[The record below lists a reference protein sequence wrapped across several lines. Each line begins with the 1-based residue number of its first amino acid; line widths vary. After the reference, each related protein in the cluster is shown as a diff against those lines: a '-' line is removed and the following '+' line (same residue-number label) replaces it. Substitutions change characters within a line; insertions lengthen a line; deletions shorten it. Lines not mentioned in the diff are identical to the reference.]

1 MDLKSVVQAH
11 EKGFKGKKYLFI
23 PREGCDRILILL
35 SAHNQGDKYFLL
47 RSFVEKSKYNLLF
60 IADPGNSWYL
70 NEDFGASYVEL
81 IRTVLLDFD
90 AEKSYIF
97 GSSMAGYAA
106 INFAVQLGI
115 HALICNP
122 QVDLNLTLDYGWYE
136 LNKNI
141 AKLTSKRLNA
151 DLGKLLNESRH
162 DKVMC
167 IVHGHAPIDVAN
179 VELILGS
186 AAPIRKLLVYTLDT
200 DDHSMPFGRDVDK
213 VYKALDLIDHFHD
226 FNVHVEDQNSQMA
239 VLRENRKK
247 SVAKNNIHHS
257 RSLSGV
263 HFEDISWVKRYAV
276 NDPGVYFCNDVGF
289 YNSKGILSG
298 CLLSFD
304 GDDFTCITNHADSMK
319 KSASLG
325 LSVIEAL
332 EVNNGDGIFQNAWAR
347 VPEGG
352 SLTALNEGLFLAEF
366 ESSKNCYL
374 NWELIKEFSADVKEG
389 MYVSCLFD
397 VELSGGKITLSL
409 GGYGNAGYYQVNKV
423 IDASGCYGLTFH
435 ISNILPQHRDA
446 LFARV
451 YFYPDGVSKEV
462 KLNRFSAILGY
473 YPDVSFW
480 SFRDA

>member
-1 MDLKSVVQAH
+1 MDLKSVVQSH
-11 EKGFKGKKYLFI
+11 EKEFKGKKYLFV
-23 PREGCDRILILL
+23 PMEGCDRILILL

-47 RSFVEKSKYNLLF
+47 RSFLEKSKYNLLF
-60 IADPGNSWYL
+60 ITDPGNSWYL
-70 NEDFGASYVEL
+70 NDDFGASYVEL
-81 IRTVLLDFD
+81 IKTVLVNFD
-90 AEKSYIF
+90 AQKSYIF

-106 INFAVQLGI
+106 INFALQLDI

-151 DLGKLLNESRH
+151 DLGKLLNEKMY

-213 VYKALDLIDHFHD
+213 VYKALGLIDNFHE
-226 FNVHVEDQNSQMA
+226 FNIHVEDQNDQIA
-239 VLRENRKK
+239 VLRKNRRK
-247 SVAKNNIHHS
+247 SVANDNIFHS
-257 RSLSGV
+257 RRLSDV
-263 HFEDISWVKRYAV
+263 YVDDISWAKRYDV
-276 NDPGVYFCNDVGF
+276 NDPGAYFCNDVGF
-289 YNSKGILSG
+289 YNSKGFLSG

-304 GDDFTCITNHADSMK
+304 GDDFGCVTNHADSIK
-319 KSASLG
+319 KAASLAMSLADPIKVG
-325 LSVIEAL
+325 
-332 EVNNGDGIFQNAWAR
+332 NGDKIFRNAWAR

-352 SLTALNEGLFLAEF
+352 SLVASNAGLFSAEF

-374 NWELIKEFSADVKEG
+374 NWELIKEFSGDIKEG
-389 MYVSCLFD
+389 MYVSCLVD

-409 GGYGNAGYYQVNKV
+409 GGYGDAGYYQVNKV
-423 IDASGCYGLTFH
+423 IDASGCYSLTFH
-435 ISNILPQHRDA
+435 ISNIVLEHRDA
-446 LFARV
+446 LFARI
-451 YFYPDGVSKEV
+451 YFYPDGASKEV
-462 KLNRFSAILGY
+462 GLKRFSAIPGY

-480 SFRDA
+480 SSNHA

>member
-1 MDLKSVVQAH
+1 MDLKSVVQLH
-11 EKGFKGKKYLFI
+11 EKELKGKKYLFV
-23 PREGCDRILILL
+23 PKEGCDRVLILL

-47 RSFVEKSKYNLLF
+47 RSFVEKDKYNLLF
-60 IADPGNSWYL
+60 ITDPGNSWYL
-70 NEDFGASYVEL
+70 NDDFGSSYVQL
-81 IRTVLLDFD
+81 IRSVLVNFD
-90 AEKSYIF
+90 AKKCYIF

-141 AKLTSKRLNA
+141 AKLTSKRLNS
-151 DLGKLLNESRH
+151 DLGKLLNESMY

-186 AAPIRKLLVYTLDT
+186 AAPVRKLLVYTLDT

-213 VYKALDLIDHFHD
+213 VYKALGLIDNFHD
-226 FNVHVEDQNSQMA
+226 FNIHVEDQNSQIA
-239 VLRENRKK
+239 VLRKNRRK
-247 SVAKNNIHHS
+247 SVASNNMFHS
-257 RSLSGV
+257 RSLANV
-263 HFEDISWVKRYAV
+263 HGEEISWAKRSMV
-276 NDPGVYFCNDVGF
+276 NKPGVYFCNDVGF
-289 YNSKGILSG
+289 YNSKGVLSG

-304 GDDFTCITNHADSMK
+304 GDDFACITNHVGSIK
-319 KSASLG
+319 KSVSLDF
-325 LSVIEAL
+325 SVIDAIK
-332 EVNNGDGIFQNAWAR
+332 VNNGDGVFPNAWAR

-352 SLTALNEGLFLAEF
+352 SLTALNEGLFYADF

-374 NWELIKEFSADVKEG
+374 NWELMKEFSADVQEG
-389 MYVSCLFD
+389 MYVSCLVD

-409 GGYGNAGYYQVNKV
+409 GAYGDAGYYQVNKV
-423 IDASGCYGLTFH
+423 IDASGCHNLTFH
-435 ISNILPQHRDA
+435 ISNISPTHRDA

-451 YFYPDGVSKEV
+451 YFYPDGVSKEI
-462 KLNRFSAILGY
+462 KLKRFSAIPGY

-480 SFRDA
+480 SAAYA